1 MSRTVGINP
10 SVYEPGQSIS
20 GQATAA
26 VTGKRFLAI
35 TGDRPAGAGVV
46 TPHTGGP
53 IAVGHATAAGRV
65 CGVAAHDAGS
75 GELVRVLRGAGR
87 VVKVTA
93 SGAISAFAEV
103 QVAADGKAA
112 AKSAGV
118 AVGYVL
124 TAAVDGGDA
133 EVSLYA

>member
-1 MSRTVGINP
+1 VSHTVGINP
-10 SVYEPGQSIS
+10 SIYEPGQSITGKAS
-20 GQATAA
+20 AT

-35 TGDRPAGAGVV
+35 SGNRS
-46 TPHTGGP
+46 GGN
-53 IAVGHATAAGRV
+53 IAVAPATAAGRV
-65 CGVAAHDAGS
+65 CGVAAHDAAA

-93 SGAISAFAEV
+93 SGAIAAFAEV
-103 QVAADGKAA
+103 QVATGGLAVT
-112 AKSAGV
+112 KSSGV

-124 TAAVDGGDA
+124 TAAADGADA